1 MNIQKI
7 CELLSLGDDYFEEI
21 EPSFKKEADALMSL
35 PTTSEVFHNDQE
47 SFVELSTK

>member
-1 MNIQKI
+1 MNIQQI
-7 CELLSLGDDYFEEI
+7 FEVLSLGDDYFEDV

-47 SFVELSTK
+47 SVVELSTK